1 MKTQNTVT
9 VSASDIAV
17 SIEAIAKEQAA
28 LICAALVASDKAKT
42 KAEKAAGTLTASIK
56 QTMAQP
62 AQAVGRTFSEL
73 FLQLRAVAMANCK
86 VAVLENVSPEK
97 DAAVADEWRRL
108 SNSAAVVM
116 RRVNNGKA
124 GEAPAF
130 GLFYIGLN
138 KADMSAN
145 VQIIKAP
152 TEKEVRAALHSDQK
166 ALNAALE
173 QFKPV
178 EKAKKAPAAGGAD
191 SGKHVGIADKNAPAG
206 GAAAAIIEQ
215 VQTWRAGELEA
226 LAAQLLNMAAELRKA
241 AEKPA
246 ADKKPAAAKPGAKSR
261 GETQKRAKNEPGKVS
276 GAKPVPT
283 APSAEPVPV
292 EGKTEPVK
300 VTAKGRKEAAPTFK
314 PTVADKVA

>member
-62 AQAVGRTFSEL
+62 APAVVRTFSEL

-97 DAAVADEWRRL
+97 VAAVADEWRRL

-152 TEKEVRAALHSDQK
+152 SEKEVRAALHSDQK

-178 EKAKKAPAAGGAD
+178 EKAKKAPGTDGGAD
-191 SGKHVGIADKNAPAG
+191 SGKHVGVADKNAPAG
-206 GAAAAIIEQ
+206 GAAAAILEQ

-246 ADKKPAAAKPGAKSR
+246 ADKKPAAAKASAKSR

-314 PTVADKVA
+314 PTVADVA

>member
-9 VSASDIAV
+9 VSASAIV
-17 SIEAIAKEQAA
+17 ESNEAIAKEQAA

-62 AQAVGRTFSEL
+62 APAVVRTFSEL

-97 DAAVADEWRRL
+97 VAAVADEWRRL

-124 GEAPAF
+124 GDAPLF

-138 KADMSAN
+138 KADMTAN

-152 TEKEVRAALHSDQK
+152 SEKDVRAALHSDQK

-178 EKAKKAPAAGGAD
+178 EKAKKAPAADGSAD
-191 SGKHVGIADKNAPAG
+191 SGKHVGVADKTAPAG
-206 GAAAAIIEQ
+206 GAAAAILEQ

-246 ADKKPAAAKPGAKSR
+246 ADKKPAAAKASANSR

-314 PTVADKVA
+314 PTVADVA